1 MIATLLAIV
10 FPFPL
15 LLAVI
20 SLSNQLAV
28 RRLGDDPDADD
39 PDASARPMVSVLVP
53 ARNEAA
59 HIAACLQTLLDQ
71 DYPNFEVLVLDDE
84 SEDDTPAILAE
95 LAAADGRLTSYQGK
109 PLPAGWLG
117 KSWACAQLAD
127 HARGDLLLFTDA
139 DTRHSPGT
147 LTAAV
152 NVAQQLG
159 ADLLAV
165 WPRLEAVRLGERL
178 LVPLIPWSVFSIL
191 SIPLAHRLPYAAL
204 SAGIGQFL
212 LFRRRAYRE
221 IGGHAAVRRHAAED
235 LALCRRIKRRGLRWR
250 MVDGRDFVHSR
261 MYTSL
266 REAWSGLGK
275 NLYPAFGYR
284 TGLMLPAW
292 LWIAAATWVPLISL
306 AGRALGVGSGGAA
319 MGMAIPAAASMLVS
333 WIIQLR
339 NMRQPILL
347 ALLYP
352 ILVTNGILV
361 ALQSMLLTRS
371 GRATWKGRRL
381 SSTVTRSP

>member
-1 MIATLLAIV
+1 MIAALLAIV

-15 LLAVI
+15 LLVVI

-28 RRLGDDPDADD
+28 RRLGESPDS
-39 PDASARPMVSVLVP
+39 PARPMVSVLVP
-53 ARNEAA
+53 ARNEAG
-59 HIAACLQTLLDQ
+59 HIAACLQALLDQ
-71 DYPNFEVLVLDDE
+71 DYPSFEVLVLDDE

-95 LAAADGRLTSYQGK
+95 LAAADERLTTYRGR
-109 PLPAGWLG
+109 PLPAGWFG

-147 LTAAV
+147 LNAAV
-152 NVAQQLG
+152 NAAQQEG

-165 WPRLEAVRLGERL
+165 WPRLEAVGLGERL

-191 SIPLAHRLPYAAL
+191 SIPIAHRLPYAAL

-221 IGGHAAVRRHAAED
+221 VGGHAAVRRHAAED

-250 MVDGRDFVHSR
+250 MVDGREFVHTR

-284 TGLMLPAW
+284 PGLLLGAW
-292 LWIAAATWVPLISL
+292 LWIAAAAWAPLISL
-306 AGRALGVGSGGAA
+306 AGAALRGGSDGSAIGLAMAA
-319 MGMAIPAAASMLVS
+319 IASMLTS
-333 WIIQLR
+333 WIILLR
-339 NMRQPILL
+339 NMRQPVLL
-347 ALLYP
+347 AALYP
-352 ILVTNGILV
+352 ILIANGVLI
-361 ALQSMLLTRS
+361 AIQSMLLTRA